1 MAHKLQYDPDSDVI
15 VIYHSG
21 DVSLDEI
28 FSSSE
33 EAWQLAESNN
43 CTRFLSVFLDANFSL
58 TADQVLEVHKHL
70 GEIGVSK
77 DIRLAVLIPT
87 SGALNLEV
95 QIFEFAA
102 GTDGWRVAMFYNHD
116 EALDWL
122 SS

>member
-102 GTDGWRVAMFYNHD
+102 GTDGWRVAMFYNRD